1 MKTFN
6 NIAFVLALTL
16 MASGTLAQAGTLSG
30 AVSTLNG
37 VSTTTSPPKISA
49 PNQVLQ
55 IKHVFGVAYYG
66 PDKNANFTC
75 GAKLEYSDGSP
86 SEMVPVKFPMDGVG
100 RMRQYTK
107 PGKYTASLSG
117 AAYNGYVACLGSAST
132 TLTIEDGLPHV
143 SGKGGG
149 VATTITMPAA
159 QQAIQGMTP
168 IDFKSKVK
176 QVVIRGG
183 NVFAPGSVSLYSTI
197 SLDKPD
203 SNCLLEMSVLTAN
216 QGSDALNVEIMKNTA
231 SFGGG
236 TGTSN
241 DYNPGMLNFSNTG
254 KFRLQVRA
262 RTDVENH
269 CTGTA
274 FADFEIK
281 RQKMGGDTS
290 APIPAPAFGS
300 FISKITA
307 VESANS
313 WGITVHGSG
322 NASCNYYVR
331 TWILPQ
337 MSIFGEQAMVY
348 EKNVLGAGKG
358 MMTVAK
364 QGDSNVL
371 VETLVRPEDKVDN
384 KGCLGTPSLE
394 LKPTP
399 APVSPPQPKK
409 GTVMGLSVPKIEFAL
424 GEPIPGLLKLQGD
437 NCHFVF
443 RVRKLPFIEYND
455 DVVFAVH
462 TKSLTWDL
470 NNLGQTLPPGKWTV
484 ISQPGNEA
492 LNPGEIRCEIGGG
505 AGVGQVIFTVLP

>member
-75 GAKLEYSDGSP
+75 GAKLEYSDGTP
-86 SEMVPVKFPMDGVG
+86 PEMVPVKYPMDGVG

-107 PGKYTASLSG
+107 PGKYTATLSG
-117 AAYNGYVACLGSAST
+117 AAYNGYAACLGSAST
-132 TLTIEDGLPHV
+132 TLNIEDGLPPV
-143 SGKGGG
+143 GKKGGG
-149 VATTITMPAA
+149 IAANIIMPAA
-159 QQAIQGMTP
+159 QQTLQGMVP
-168 IDFKSKVK
+168 INLKSKVMH
-176 QVVIRGG
+176 VALRGG
-183 NVFAPGSVSLYSTI
+183 DTFAPGNVLLYSTI

-203 SNCLLEMSVLTAN
+203 NKCSLEVSVLTLN
-216 QGSDALNVEIMKNTA
+216 EGSSELMKKNV
-231 SFGGG
+231 SFGGTTASVEYNAG
-236 TGTSN
+236 T
-241 DYNPGMLNFSNTG
+241 LNFPTSG
-254 KFRLQVRA
+254 KFRFQVKA

-274 FADFEIK
+274 TADFEIK
-281 RQKMGGDTS
+281 LGRS
-290 APIPAPAFGS
+290 APAPAPAPAPSFGS

-307 VESANS
+307 IESDNS
-313 WGITVHGSG
+313 WDIKVHGSG
-322 NASCNYYVR
+322 NSSCNYYVR

-348 EKNVLGAGKG
+348 EKGVFSTGKG

-364 QGDSNVL
+364 QGGSNVL
-371 VETLVRPEDKVDN
+371 VETLARPEDNVGN

-394 LKPTP
+394 LKPTLKLKL
-399 APVSPPQPKK
+399 PPQPKT
-409 GTVMGLSVPKIEFAL
+409 GTVMGLSIPKTEFAQ
-424 GEPIPGLLKLQGD
+424 GEAIPGLLKVQGD

-443 RVRKLPFIEYND
+443 RVRKLPFVEYND

-462 TKSLTWDL
+462 TKSLAWDL

-492 LNPGEIRCEIGGG
+492 LNPDEIRCDIGAGG
-505 AGVGQVIFTVLP
+505 GVGQVFFTVLP